1 MRADVA
7 ESESF
12 SGAIAP
18 KDQGNFEA
26 RGGHQPSAT
35 NSVASQNRIPK
46 TPEEFVVSLRGA
58 RDCEWQGLFQSSVNP
73 MITAPS
79 TYGPPPRPTTNGLRP
94 WQTAQCFC

>member
-46 TPEEFVVSLRGA
+46 TPEEFVVALRGA
-58 RDCEWQGLFQSSVNP
+58 RDCEWQGLFHSSLNP
-73 MITAPS
+73 MITAARI
-79 TYGPPPRPTTNGLRP
+79 YGPPRCPTASGMRP
-94 WQTAQCFC
+94 W